1 MKGYKFH
8 IIYISILTLSLS
20 SCDAYISLS
29 YVVKNKTS
37 EPVKVFVPNY
47 SRDHSPFGSRRD
59 TVLVIAPHNYE
70 RVGGTMPDID
80 FPWATRRIYRESPA
94 LCGLKLIK
102 ADTTIEIPCTKKKWK
117 YRHGASGFTIKRSS

>member
-1 MKGYKFH
+1 MICNYFKA
-8 IIYISILTLSLS
+8 IYISVLVLSFS

-37 EPVKVFVPNY
+37 EPVKVWVPNY
-47 SRDHSPFGSRRD
+47 SRDHSPYGKRSD
-59 TVLVIAPHNYE
+59 TVLVIAPHDYE
-70 RVGGTMPDID
+70 RVGGTMPDIG

-117 YRHGASGFTIKRSS
+117 YRHGASRFTIRKNS